1 MAVIQISKIQ
11 QRRGQKNLYGIPQL
25 SSGELA
31 WAVDTQELFI
41 GNGSLAE
48 GAPYVGNTKV
58 LTEHDNILEL
68 ANSYTFANDDL
79 SIVHAVPRT
88 LQSKLDEIEVSVIDF
103 GSAID
108 GSTDCTEAFTRAF
121 EQLFQN
127 TDERYRKVLKV
138 PNGTYLFTG
147 VLRIPSNVT
156 IRGETRDGVV
166 LFVGATGIEFLSA
179 NNTPE
184 FSFTSTDR
192 PENIRIENLTIE
204 YTVGQ
209 TVLTGV
215 KDTIFSNVKWMSGYF
230 LGQEVSTR
238 VYASQDYILSSITT
252 GGNFYVSG
260 SGVSTTIIQN
270 FTSADPLADPSE
282 YNAVDTIEALVDQL
296 NSDITFLGLFVA
308 SRLAESLVITS
319 LPENDDSAD
328 FIASQIQVRIVPAGT
343 TLPFN
348 ITPVSPTAIQASSG
362 VENVVAAV
370 FWRNTSFG
378 TRTNNITFESC
389 LFKGTALSVKCLHT
403 TELESSIKFDRC
415 SFYINDTGIYLG
427 GTTVPVTNGVSN
439 LRHNWDFYDC
449 RFEEIA
455 KQCVISTNGT
465 GIQVI
470 RSEIKNCGNGTAGPE
485 YPEYH
490 AFEFTTK
497 YGNTIIDLK
506 SDRHQAMLDLV
517 VPNQL
522 LVKGISEAIN
532 VGNVNLSNDHFSLIQ
547 KTPNS
552 AFEPLAVFSIGTRYI
567 EIDYVLTLGSGI
579 NATVRKGRLSIVAD
593 DTPDE
598 IAIADNFTYA
608 SPYSDDRDLDY
619 IGGSMMTSFEFNAEI
634 VSHSTDNDDP
644 LGDSTLSRE
653 IPDTILLSYK
663 NPQSIGQTGTISY
676 SLTYGV

>member
-41 GNGSLAE
+41 GNGSVNE

-103 GSAID
+103 GSATD

-121 EQLFQN
+121 EELFQN
-127 TDERYRKVLKV
+127 QNEKYRKVLTI

-184 FSFTSTDR
+184 FSFSSTDR
-192 PENIRIENLTIE
+192 PENIKIENLTIE

-215 KDTIFSNVKWMSGYF
+215 KDTVFTNVKWISGYY
-230 LGQEVSTR
+230 LGETVSTR

-252 GGNFYVSG
+252 GGSFYVSG
-260 SGVSTTIIQN
+260 AGVTTTVIQS
-270 FTSADPLADPSE
+270 FTAADPEADPTE
-282 YNAVDTIEALVDQL
+282 YNAVDTIEALVSQL
-296 NSDITFLGLFVA
+296 NSDTNFLARYEA

-319 LPENDDSAD
+319 IPSKDDPAD
-328 FIASQIQVRIVPAGT
+328 FIASQFQVRIVPAGT
-343 TLPFN
+343 AVPLDLDTV
-348 ITPVSPTAIQASSG
+348 IPTSTESSSG
-362 VENVVAAV
+362 VENVNSAV
-370 FWRNTSFG
+370 FWNNTVFG
-378 TRTNNITFESC
+378 TRTNNI
-389 LFKGTALSVKCLHT
+389 L
-403 TELESSIKFDRC
+403 FDRC
-415 SFYINDTGIYLG
+415 LFQGVSLAIKCLQTTAFETNVKFNLCKFSINDTSVYIG
-427 GTTVPVTNGVSN
+427 GVPNV
-439 LRHNWDFYDC
+439 RHNWDFYDC
-449 RFEEIA
+449 MFEEVA

-470 RSEIKNCGNGTAGPE
+470 RSEIRNCGNGTAGAA

-497 YGNTIIDLK
+497 FGNTIIDLK
-506 SDRHQAMLDLV
+506 SDRHQAQIDLI

-522 LVKGISEAIN
+522 EVKGVSEAIN
-532 VGNVNLSNDHFSLIQ
+532 AGNVSLSNDHFTLIQ
-547 KTPNS
+547 KTPDS
-552 AFEPLAVFSIGTRYI
+552 VFEPLAVFSLGTRYV
-567 EIDYVLTLGSGI
+567 ELDYVLTLGSGI
-579 NATVRKGRLSIVAD
+579 NAVVRKGKLTIVAD

-598 IAIADNFTYA
+598 VAIADNFTYS
-608 SPYSDDRDLDY
+608 SPYNDDRDLAY
-619 IGGSMMTSFEFNAEI
+619 IGGRIMTNFEFNAEI
-634 VSHSTDNDDP
+634 VSHSTDNDNP
-644 LGDSTLSRE
+644 EGDSTLSRE

-663 NPQSIGQTGTISY
+663 NPQSISQAGTLSY

>member
-41 GNGSLAE
+41 GNGSLTE
-48 GAPYVGNTKV
+48 GSPYVGNTKI

-68 ANSYTFANDDL
+68 ANSYTFANDDF

-127 TDERYRKVLKV
+127 TEERYRKVLKV

-192 PENIRIENLTIE
+192 PENIRVENLTIE

-215 KDTIFSNVKWMSGYF
+215 KNTTFTNVKWLSGYF
-230 LGQEVSTR
+230 LGQDVSSR

-252 GGNFYVSG
+252 GGSFYVSG
-260 SGVSTTIIQN
+260 SGVFTTIIQN
-270 FTSADPLADPSE
+270 FTSADPLADPSD
-282 YNAVDTIEALVDQL
+282 YNAVDTIDALADQL
-296 NSDITFLGLFVA
+296 NSDTVFLGLFVA
-308 SRLAESLVITS
+308 SRLAESLVIAS
-319 LPENDDSAD
+319 LPGNDDTAD
-328 FIASQIQVRIVPAGT
+328 FIASQIEVRIVPAGIAD
-343 TLPFN
+343 PFS
-348 ITPVSPTAIQASSG
+348 ITAISPTAIQASSG
-362 VENVVAAV
+362 VENVVGAV
-370 FWRNTSFG
+370 FWRNTLFG
-378 TRTNNITFESC
+378 TRTNDVTFESC
-389 LFKGTALSVKCLHT
+389 LFEGTALAIKCLQT
-403 TELESSIKFDRC
+403 TAFESSIKFDRC
-415 SFYINDTGIYLG
+415 KFYINDTGIYIG
-427 GTTVPVTNGVSN
+427 GILN

-465 GIQVI
+465 GIQII

-522 LVKGISEAIN
+522 LVKGVSEAIN
-532 VGNVNLSNDHFSLIQ
+532 AGNVNLSNDHFSLIQ
-547 KTPNS
+547 KTPDS
-552 AFEPLAVFSIGTRYI
+552 AFEPLAVFSLGTRYI

-579 NATVRKGRLSIVAD
+579 YATVRKGRLSIVAD

-598 IAIADNFTYA
+598 IAISDNFTYA
-608 SPYSDDRDLDY
+608 SPNSDDRDLDY
-619 IGGSMMTSFEFNAEI
+619 IGGRMMTSFEFNAEI
-634 VSHSTDNDDP
+634 VSHSADNDDP
-644 LGDSTLSRE
+644 TGDSTLSRE

-663 NPQSIGQTGTISY
+663 NPQSIGQAGTISY